1 MIFLLICFSLLSFL
15 LSVIFSVNNISLY
28 RYIEI
33 DICKG
38 VISTLQNYSSPI
50 VTNLI
55 WHHPFGHQVELPW
68 NADLMFS
75 GIFFPLL
82 LSTFNPNQYSQAK
95 VELFKNWSV
104 SDLYE
109 PGSTLK
115 PVNVAIA
122 LKAKAITPET
132 TVNDGGSVRVG
143 PG

>member
-1 MIFLLICFSLLSFL
+1 
-15 LSVIFSVNNISLY
+15 
-28 RYIEI
+28 
-33 DICKG
+33 
-38 VISTLQNYSSPI
+38 
-50 VTNLI
+50 
-55 WHHPFGHQVELPW
+55 
-68 NADLMFS
+68 MFS